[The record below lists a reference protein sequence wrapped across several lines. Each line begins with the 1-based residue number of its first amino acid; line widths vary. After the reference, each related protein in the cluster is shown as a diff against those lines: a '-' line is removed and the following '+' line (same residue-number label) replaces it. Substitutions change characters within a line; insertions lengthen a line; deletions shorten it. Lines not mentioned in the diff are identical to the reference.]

1 MTTQNFLSENRNS
14 IISFYNSNIKG
25 ESNITLKEFMM
36 KLMNNFSHVVKV
48 VDLYSSKNLFG
59 NLFELQSAI
68 LKNVEVGVTYSKP
81 YSQSNHAKQVN
92 YYGVEKTNQF
102 KNI

>member
-14 IISFYNSNIKG
+14 IITFYNSNIKG
-25 ESNITLKEFMM
+25 ESDITLKEFMM
-36 KLMNNFSHVVKV
+36 KLMSSFNHVVKV
-48 VDLYSSKNLFG
+48 VDIYSKKNLFG
-59 NLFELQSAI
+59 NLFELQGII
-68 LKNVEVGVTYSKP
+68 LSNVEIGVTYSKP

-92 YYGVEKTNQF
+92 YYGIEKTNQF